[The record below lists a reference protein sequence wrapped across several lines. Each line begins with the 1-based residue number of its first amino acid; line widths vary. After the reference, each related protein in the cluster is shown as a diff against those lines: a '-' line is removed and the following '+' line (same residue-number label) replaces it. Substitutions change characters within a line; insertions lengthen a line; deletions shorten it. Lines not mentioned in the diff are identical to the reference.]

1 MPPGPQVID
10 GGVNEPAPVPPP
22 SPIHGSYHWS
32 FERLVSIGLIPL
44 TIAPFAAGSIS
55 PAIDAS
61 LVFLLIIHSHMGFQ
75 SCITDYFSV
84 RKHPGLRKF
93 FDWTLNIATLLVMWG
108 FYEFETNDVGLTQMI
123 KRVWHAGHNDAT
135 VGKADLSGLGH
146 DGKLKHL
153 TN

>member
-1 MPPGPQVID
+1 M
-10 GGVNEPAPVPPP
+10 
-22 SPIHGSYHWS
+22 
-32 FERLVSIGLIPL
+32 SIGLIPL
-44 TIAPFAAGSIS
+44 TLAPFTAGSIS

-75 SCITDYFSV
+75 YVPQTGDAHATANFGHRSCITDYFSV

-108 FYEFETNDVGLTQMI
+108 FYEFETNDVGLAQMI
-123 KRVWHAGHNDAT
+123 KRVWRAGANDAT
-135 VGKADLSGLGH
+135 IGKAELSGLGH

-153 TN
+153 KE